1 MLLCN
6 LPNSKT
12 MSDIISEEEIEDLCK
27 KVPEWEVE
35 GACLVRAFDFEDFND
50 AMDFVNSVADIAE
63 EAQHHPDIEIKY
75 DTVTLSLTTH
85 EVKGLTEDDFELAGR
100 IDNLL

>member
-1 MLLCN
+1 MLIGNRLH
-6 LPNSKT
+6 LT
-12 MSDIISEEEIEDLCK
+12 MSDIISEEEIEDLSK

-35 GACLVRAFDFEDFND
+35 GSCLVRNFEFEDFND
-50 AMDFVNSVADIAE
+50 AMDFVNAVADVAE
-63 EAQHHPDIEIKY
+63 EAQHHPDIDIRF
-75 DTVTLSLTTH
+75 DNVSLSLTTH